1 MNITEDNFD
10 ELISLGK
17 PMMVKFG
24 ASWCGPCNTLSPTI
38 EELEKEYEG
47 RAIIGSVNVEEDDAL
62 AYKFRVRNLPTI
74 MFFKDGQP
82 VDKCVGVMPKN
93 VLSGKLD
100 SIL

>member
-1 MNITEDNFD
+1 MNITENNFD

-24 ASWCGPCNTLSPTI
+24 AAWCSPCRALAPTI

-47 RAIIGSVNVEEDDAL
+47 RAIIGSVDIEEDDAL
-62 AYKFRVRNLPTI
+62 AYKFGVRNIPTTI
-74 MFFKDGQP
+74 FFKDGQP

-93 VLSGKLD
+93 VLSEKLD